1 MARTARMDLARPS
14 QTIKPSL
21 AILGKPR
28 IPRYALH
35 LTAMQYWTYT
45 NTATWLTISMSGFG
59 YEFVSV
65 CEGCLCRLDIADFII
80 VLLAVSV
87 PIVTLKIDMKY
98 PKER

>member
-1 MARTARMDLARPS
+1 
-14 QTIKPSL
+14 
-21 AILGKPR
+21 
-28 IPRYALH
+28 
-35 LTAMQYWTYT
+35 
-45 NTATWLTISMSGFG
+45 MSGFG

-98 PKER
+98 PKEKTANRVNYGVTLLPIQDGQRRRSSFKFTDVSGTYFLGEGFERFSKQKP